1 MLFMTDKIMKAAV
14 LTKYGSLLE
23 IKEVPIP
30 EPGPN
35 DLLVKLIACGI
46 CHTDLPGARGGK

>member
-1 MLFMTDKIMKAAV
+1 MTDKIMKAAV